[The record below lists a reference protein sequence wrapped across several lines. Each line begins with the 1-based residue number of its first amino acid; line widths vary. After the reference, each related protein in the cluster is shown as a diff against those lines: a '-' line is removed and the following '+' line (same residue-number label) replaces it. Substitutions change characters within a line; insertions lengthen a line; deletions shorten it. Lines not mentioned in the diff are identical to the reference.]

1 MYTTCT
7 NLWLLYSCV
16 LMLLYCNN
24 RWREYK
30 RKEKIMKFLRKRFIA
45 ALMALSM
52 VMVPAANVCAAEA
65 DETLNVSTAETIV
78 DDEERGSGNL
88 LTAGTATIHG
98 GSGSVT
104 VYLPSGNWWADLCA
118 GISYTSENDKLVSC
132 YVKTPDGKSISLGTI
147 YGTGSK
153 TSPQQITHAPAG
165 NYTFFFTSNISSNY
179 DVTGFIYD

>member
-78 DDEERGSGNL
+78 DDEVRG
-88 LTAGTATIHG
+88 AGKILATGTTTIHG
-98 GSGSVT
+98 GSGSLT

-118 GISYTSENDKLVSC
+118 GIGYTSENDKLVTC
-132 YVKTPDGKSISLGTI
+132 YVTLPNGESQALGTI
-147 YGTGSK
+147 SGTGSR
-153 TSPQQITHAPAG
+153 TSYEQLSHADAG
-165 NYTFFFTSNISSNY
+165 YYTFYFYSTISSDY
-179 DVTGFIYD
+179 DVIAFIYD